1 MPRAARDARK
11 KPLGRASRFLPCV
24 IISALTCLSMSLL
37 PRRPIQLSLL
47 ACVVCV
53 INARTRGAPR
63 ATMGNLSAKVTN
75 VTNVNPEKSIET
87 GAHAAPEKAAAGMPL
102 RGVAMVLIAVAVM
115 LGLWGLYSLSY
126 GSSDKESS
134 SASPDATMSA
144 PVEGSAAATPSGQ
157 AGPSEESKD
166 AAGDSRPAE
175 EAPVA
180 EEQAP
185 AAAPGNGNA
194 ERDPKDI
201 KVAVL
206 NNSGEAGKA
215 NFEADRLKGD
225 GFNIGYVGNLP
236 GDLRTVPKTTVF
248 FPSGDG
254 AAESLAREVAAV
266 YQADV
271 APIEGKFPS
280 EATADNGII
289 VALAIPQA

>member
-1 MPRAARDARK
+1 M
-11 KPLGRASRFLPCV
+11 SR
-24 IISALTCLSMSLL
+24 L

-75 VTNVNPEKSIET
+75 VTNVNPEKSADT

-157 AGPSEESKD
+157 AGPSEESQD

-175 EAPVA
+175 EAPAA
-180 EEQAP
+180 EGEQPP
-185 AAAPGNGNA
+185 AAAPGNAGSA
-194 ERDPKDI
+194 QRDPKDI

-215 NFEADRLKGD
+215 NVEADRLKGD